1 MALGL
6 ISGSLAP
13 SLAPRNELLSALPPE
28 DVERLRPQLQHVTL
42 VLNQVLYEQGGP
54 MDEVYFVQDGV
65 VSLTADTG
73 DNGTVEVGMTGREG
87 LVGANVLL
95 DPGAVSVHRAVVQ
108 VPGHAIRMRTA
119 AFREAVEHSPA
130 LRDRCLRHVQVT
142 LTQASQGAACNARHE
157 LPERLARWL
166 LMTRD
171 RVDYDELP
179 LTQEFLSQMLGVR
192 RAGVSVVTTTLQSQG
207 LVRQARGRITVLD
220 RAGLEE
226 AACNCYRFIESNRK
240 RITSATE

>member
-6 ISGSLAP
+6 ISGSLA
-13 SLAPRNELLSALPPE
+13 LRNELLLALPPE
-28 DVERLRPQLQHVTL
+28 DIERLRPHLQHVTL

-73 DNGTVEVGMTGREG
+73 DNGTVEVGMIGREG

-95 DPGAVSVHRAVVQ
+95 DPGAVSAHRAGVQ
-108 VPGHAIRMRTA
+108 LPGHAIRVRTA
-119 AFREAVEHSPA
+119 AFREAVEHSPT
-130 LRDRCLRHVQVT
+130 LRDRCLRHLQVAMI
-142 LTQASQGAACNARHE
+142 QASQGAACNARHE

-166 LMTRD
+166 LTVRD
-171 RVDYDELP
+171 RVDTDELA
-179 LTQEFLSQMLGVR
+179 LAQDFLAQMLGVR
-192 RAGVSVVTTTLQSQG
+192 RAGVSTVATALQSQG
-207 LVRQARGRITVLD
+207 LVRQGRGRITVLD

-240 RITSATE
+240 RIMGATE